1 MIEYEEWPNSVPVKK
16 TVFCQKKQRPWAKTR
31 GRIFEGIFYWFLVIK
46 TLKTILSK
54 LLQFF
59 RFSSRG
65 EDMLL
70 RRL

>member
-1 MIEYEEWPNSVPVKK
+1 MVLAALCIVHDA
-16 TVFCQKKQRPWAKTR
+16 WAQTR

-70 RRL
+70 RRR